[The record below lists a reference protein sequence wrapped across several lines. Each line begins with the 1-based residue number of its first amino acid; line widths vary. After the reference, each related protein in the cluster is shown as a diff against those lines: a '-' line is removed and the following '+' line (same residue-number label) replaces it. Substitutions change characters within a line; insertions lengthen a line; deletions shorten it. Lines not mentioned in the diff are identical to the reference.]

1 MRAQRKA
8 VMSKTSTPP
17 TPTATSHYYAY
28 GDSLPEVLTDL
39 TRQVREFYGT
49 LDGIVWPGKVEIY
62 NVNGDSHEWQKRAG
76 GKAKYTQCSVTG
88 PAAFPLGSERPA
100 GDRTF
105 LFTENDLRYALDVVH
120 GGSYGEDGA
129 TGSGGSATF
138 WYPKFEAAIRRRRAM
153 RLVRPEATDR
163 PV

>member
-1 MRAQRKA
+1 
-8 VMSKTSTPP
+8 MSKANATP
-17 TPTATSHYYAY
+17 TATATSHYYAY

-49 LDGIVWPGKVEIY
+49 LDGIVWPDKVDIY
-62 NVNGDSHEWQKRAG
+62 NVNGNSQEWQKRAG
-76 GKAKYTQCSVTG
+76 GKAKYTWAEVTG
-88 PAAFPLGSERPA
+88 PAPAFPLESEWPA

-105 LFTENDLRYALDVVH
+105 LFTEDDLRYALDVVH

-153 RLVRPEATDR
+153 RLVRAEATDR